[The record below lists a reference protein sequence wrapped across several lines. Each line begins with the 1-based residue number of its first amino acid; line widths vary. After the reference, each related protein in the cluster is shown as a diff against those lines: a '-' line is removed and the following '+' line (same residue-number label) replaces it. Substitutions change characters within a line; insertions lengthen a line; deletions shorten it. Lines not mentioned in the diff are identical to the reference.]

1 MLAILPPT
9 MKLGQGYVLTG
20 MCDSVHG
27 GCLPQCMMGYHTPLG
42 TGTPTPRS
50 RHPPGADTLGSR
62 HPPRSRHPLGADIP
76 PGVDTP
82 RSRHPLRSRHT
93 PWKLT
98 PPGIRQP
105 PRSRH
110 PPGADSPLGADTPPR
125 ADPPTTEHAGRY
137 GQCTGSTH
145 PTGMQSCCFW

>member
-1 MLAILPPT
+1 MPFLPPT

-27 GCLPQCMMGYHTPLG
+27 GCLPQCMMGYHSPLGAGTPTLQEQTPLG
-42 TGTPTPRS
+42 ADTPQEQTPPGSRHSPRS
-50 RHPPGADTLGSR
+50 RHPQEQT
-62 HPPRSRHPLGADIP
+62 PPQEQTHPLEAN
-76 PGVDTP
+76 
-82 RSRHPLRSRHT
+82 T
-93 PWKLT
+93 PWDQTAPQEQT
-98 PPGIRQP
+98 P
-105 PRSRH
+105 

-137 GQCTGSTH
+137 GQCAGSTH